1 MLRER
6 KLRKDIKDII
16 CKRIPPAAVLARKCV
31 HSIMQSNRHAVPF
44 TLPALG
50 QVRAQACRETHL
62 QTRRLIQIECTID
75 KCICVLYGP
84 STATTGR
91 LEKSVRLRWRT
102 VLWHT
107 ALITS
112 EHTNLMQSFQN
123 ASNLIEIGF
132 RDQKIRLKLIL
143 VI

>member
-1 MLRER
+1 MATRPTVKYFEFPPDRNKTLAPSLFIKIPLSAWDTKQIKVNPNPALRMAVTLGVRKMLRER

-75 KCICVLYGP
+75 KCICVL
-84 STATTGR
+84 
-91 LEKSVRLRWRT
+91 
-102 VLWHT
+102 
-107 ALITS
+107 
-112 EHTNLMQSFQN
+112 
-123 ASNLIEIGF
+123 
-132 RDQKIRLKLIL
+132 
-143 VI
+143 